1 MVDLDLIRMQGLGG
15 ELAIDLL
22 RNPGREG
29 DRTSIYWDIKV
40 LRGFYLDLL
49 WDQGLEGVEP
59 WFNEKSS
66 YERVRTLIKEESSS

>member
-29 DRTSIYWDIKV
+29 DRTSIY
-40 LRGFYLDLL
+40 
-49 WDQGLEGVEP
+49 
-59 WFNEKSS
+59 
-66 YERVRTLIKEESSS
+66 